1 MLPFEE
7 ELGGHPGFEAMRIHV
22 AKEHKRPAF
31 PVNMKQNEA
40 TQLLRETIEECWDT
54 DSEARLS
61 AVCVEERFKDVD
73 NLMEAKCEFSCSLVM
88 LFTCI
93 LVHKYWVEKNWPWS
107 CINENRGTHS
117 Q

>member
-22 AKEHKRPAF
+22 AKEQRRPPF
-31 PVNMKQNEA
+31 PAAMKQTET

-61 AVCVEERFKDVD
+61 AVCVEERFKDMD
-73 NLMEAKCEFSCSLVM
+73 SLMEVKG
-88 LFTCI
+88 
-93 LVHKYWVEKNWPWS
+93 W
-107 CINENRGTHS
+107 
-117 Q
+117 

>member
-93 LVHKYWVEKNWPWS
+93 SVHKY
-107 CINENRGTHS
+107 
-117 Q
+117 